1 MQNIIKYILHKMY
14 KTTAWHWRISNIGV
28 IILERR
34 NHRRLVPHPT
44 WLFLKGS
51 FYTQMCVIEPRRNW
65 LSCRCEE
72 LWKQI
77 SWERNS
83 EKKNAQNVTNIFP
96 IGQNLSCTQVRWNS
110 TNPDKN
116 GSWKATKLT
125 TDIGSMQP
133 WENRGYSL
141 SPTKEEVHQ

>member
-14 KTTAWHWRISNIGV
+14 KTTTWHWRISNIGV

-51 FYTQMCVIEPRRNW
+51 FYTQMCVIEPKKKLAVLQVWGILKANFLR
-65 LSCRCEE
+65 
-72 LWKQI
+72 
-77 SWERNS
+77 
-83 EKKNAQNVTNIFP
+83 EKFRKKKAQNVTNIFP